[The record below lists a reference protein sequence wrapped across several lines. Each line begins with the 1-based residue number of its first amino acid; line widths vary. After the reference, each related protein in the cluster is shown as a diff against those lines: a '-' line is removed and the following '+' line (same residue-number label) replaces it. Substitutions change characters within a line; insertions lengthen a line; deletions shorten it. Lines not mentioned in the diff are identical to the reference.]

1 MRSMMMMI
9 LKRRKMRRRRR
20 RRRGRLPM
28 HARWVVLMVSS
39 IS

>member
-9 LKRRKMRRRRR
+9 IKRRKMRRRS
-20 RRRGRLPM
+20 RRRGTLPM